1 MTHVRAPDPA
11 AIVDALRDVY
21 DPCCAD
27 RGVSIVD
34 MGVVDEVHVE
44 GTHVRVDLLPTTG
57 WCPFIVTMS
66 DAIPDRLHRLEGVR
80 TVDVNVVWD
89 PMWTPDRL
97 SESAQQ
103 KLAMPLDE
111 LERHRRRRVA
121 QERGA

>member
-1 MTHVRAPDPA
+1 MTAARAPDRQ
-11 AIVDALRDVY
+11 ALLEALGDVY

-27 RGVSIVD
+27 RGISIVD
-34 MGVVDEVHVE
+34 MGVVDDVHVD
-44 GTHVRVDLLPTTG
+44 GSHVRVDLLPTTG

-66 DAIPDRLHRLEGVR
+66 EAIPRRLRRLDGVQ

-97 SESAQQ
+97 SRSAQE

-111 LERHRRRRVA
+111 LEPYRQRRVA

>member
-1 MTHVRAPDPA
+1 VTAARAPDRQ
-11 AIVDALRDVY
+11 ALLEALGDVY

-27 RGVSIVD
+27 RGISIVD
-34 MGVVDEVHVE
+34 MGVVDDVRVE
-44 GTHVRVDLLPTTG
+44 GSHVRVDLLPTTG

-66 DAIPDRLHRLEGVR
+66 EAIPRRLRRLDGVQ

-97 SESAQQ
+97 SRSAQE

-111 LERHRRRRVA
+111 LEPYRQRRVA

>member
-1 MTHVRAPDPA
+1 MTAVRAPDRDA
-11 AIVDALRDVY
+11 LLEALRDVY

-27 RGVSIVD
+27 RGISIVD
-34 MGVVDEVHVE
+34 MGVVDDVRVD
-44 GTHVRVDLLPTTG
+44 GTHVRVDILPTTG

-66 DAIPDRLHRLEGVR
+66 EAIPRRLLCLDGVE

-97 SESAQQ
+97 SRSAEE

-111 LERHRRRRVA
+111 LEPYRQRRVA